1 MIAVKHRHL
10 PLLFTSCWLAA
21 CQPAAE
27 PDRSPTSA
35 PQAVAGAAP
44 QPAALATVQVQN
56 PSSFARPDQLIS
68 LALSDLG
75 LKERPVASSLW
86 SGGTEL
92 PTQWLDTDLDGQA
105 DQLLVLSQLAAAE
118 HQQWQL
124 TPQSSG
130 LSPTSR
136 VQAEISIKEGG
147 EWQGKVYKGGQF
159 VNVQQVTPP
168 AHYTDHSE
176 YIRYEGPGIESDKVG
191 YRIYLD
197 WRNGFDIFGNSTGK
211 PVLHQVGLDG
221 YSSYHEMQPW
231 GMDLLKVGKS
241 LGAGGFG
248 YWDGK
253 QALGVAKVSG
263 HTATVLDNG
272 PLLARQRIQY
282 HNWQI
287 AGKTVNV
294 DSKLSITA
302 GSRLLR
308 NQLSLSEPLDN
319 LVIGLVKLPD
329 TKVLTGTLESSGH
342 QYTYLATYGAQSLNK
357 DKLGMALLFKQGQLD
372 QLTEDDHSHLAVMKL
387 IAGKQLD
394 YYLLA
399 AWQGEPGGI
408 QNEQQFVDYLQQ
420 QVELLT
426 RPPRIQLE
434 NPATTAAVQQPLTAQ
449 RALFWAKAMADA
461 EMQRQVPD
469 YVWGGWDHERQRP
482 TTFEYTTGLLLQA
495 IDDLNQLQPDP
506 AYQQAV
512 LNTASSFVAEDGTI
526 HSYELEKFN
535 IDSLNSGNLLLRVWQ
550 RTGEERYQKALAL
563 LREQVRQHPR
573 TENGAFWHKKI
584 YPYQV
589 WLDGV
594 YMGMPFLTRYSSAF
608 EQGASYKEAVHE
620 FEVVAEKLRSPDTGL
635 YFHGWDESKQQRWA
649 NQDTGLSPE
658 YWSRGMGWLAMALVD
673 VLEEIPAQHTELR
686 APLIAQSQQL
696 AAVLQH
702 YADPERHVWYQIPDK
717 AGATGNYLESSASS
731 MFVYFYAKALN
742 LGIIDP
748 AYRSFTVQ
756 SYQGLLNEFVLL
768 DAKGQAHLTNM
779 VQVAGLSAGRD
790 GSYDYYMNEPVIRND
805 AKGMGP
811 FIMASVQLAKL
822 LGQPK

>member
-1 MIAVKHRHL
+1 MIAVKPRHL
-10 PLLFTSCWLAA
+10 SLVLASCWLAA
-21 CQPAAE
+21 CQPA
-27 PDRSPTSA
+27 PQQSA
-35 PQAVAGAAP
+35 AAP
-44 QPAALATVQVQN
+44 AEEVQVKPLVLAGMQVQN
-56 PSSFARPDQLIS
+56 PSAFARPDQAVRFA
-68 LALSDLG
+68 LADLG
-75 LKERPVASSLW
+75 LTQQPPASSVW
-86 SGGTEL
+86 SGANEL
-92 PTQWLDTDLDGQA
+92 PAQWLDSDLDGQA
-105 DQLLVLSQLAAAE
+105 DQLMVVASFAAAE
-118 HQQWQL
+118 QQQWQL
-124 TPQSSG
+124 RGERSALQQS
-130 LSPTSR
+130 SR
-136 VQAEISIKEGG
+136 VQAEISVKEGG
-147 EWQGKVYKGGQF
+147 EWQGKRYQGGHF
-159 VNVQQVTPP
+159 VNVQTVTPP
-168 AHYTDHSE
+168 AQYTDHSE

-197 WRNGFDIFGNSTGK
+197 WRNGFDIFGNITGK

-248 YWDGK
+248 FWDGT

-282 HNWQI
+282 HHWQV
-287 AGKTVNV
+287 AGKTLNV
-294 DSKLSITA
+294 DSQLSMTA
-302 GSRLLR
+302 GSRLLH
-308 NQLSLSEPLDN
+308 NKLTLSEPLDN

-329 TKVLTGTLESSGH
+329 TKLLTGTLESSGH

-357 DKLGMALLFKQGQLD
+357 DNLGMAILFKQGQLD
-372 QLTEDDHSHLAVMKL
+372 QLTADDHSHLAVMKL

-408 QNEQQFVDYLQQ
+408 QTEQQFVDYLQQ

-426 RPPRIQLE
+426 RTPRIKLD
-434 NPATTAAVQQPLTAQ
+434 NPATTAAVQQPLTAE

-495 IDDLNQLQPDP
+495 IDDLNQLQPNP

-512 LNTASSFVAEDGTI
+512 LNTASSFVAEDGSI
-526 HSYELEKFN
+526 HSYDLGKFN

-550 RTGEERYQKALAL
+550 RTGEARYQKALAQ

-573 TENGAFWHKKI
+573 TQNGAFWHKKI

-594 YMGMPFLTRYSSAF
+594 YMGMPFLTRYSTTF

-620 FEVVAEKLRSPDTGL
+620 FEVVAEKLRNPETGL
-635 YFHGWDESKQQRWA
+635 YYHGWDESKQQAWA

-673 VLEEIPAQHTELR
+673 VLEEIPADQTELR

-696 AAVLQH
+696 AAALQK
-702 YADPERHVWYQIPDK
+702 YADPVSHVWHQIPDK
-717 AGATGNYLESSASS
+717 PQAPGNYLESSASS

-748 AYRSFTVQ
+748 SYRAFTEQ
-756 SYQGLLNEFVLL
+756 SYQGLLNQFALL
-768 DAKGQAHLTNM
+768 DANNQAHLTNM

-790 GSYDYYMNEPVIRND
+790 GSYDYYMNEPVMRND